1 MRKAIFVVI
10 VLAITGFVG
19 YLLIP
24 VETTN
29 NTSSYSVAIDAIPNN
44 AAFIIRANN
53 PKNKWV
59 SLKNTQL
66 GQSLTGFES
75 LKLITGFMN
84 QLDSI
89 SKVEPNIN
97 SLLNN
102 SNSFIS
108 GHVSGVNST
117 SLLFTI
123 TNNEL
128 DYQKTNSLFKK
139 IFSDFTAS
147 DKTYEETIITSYSK
161 GKNVV
166 CFAVHQKVL
175 MITNSSILIEKS
187 VRQLKSGK
195 SLSSEVG
202 FRKLLKT
209 SDKDLDANIFVNYS
223 EFGKAISNFS
233 SKSFSPIK
241 FFNNFGC
248 WAEVDLNIKNKGLML
263 NGFSMVNDSINSY
276 LNTFVSEEA
285 QPLSVSSIL
294 PENTGMM
301 LYLSFQS
308 FGSYYQKFEKHLAQ
322 KQILYKHQ
330 KNILNINQKH
340 KFTVERDFFGWI
352 GNEICLFST
361 EGSKDNYEESFSLAI
376 RSSDIQKTKAGLK
389 SIHKSTKNN
398 SETDYQ
404 NFKIKNLGLTNFF
417 DLTLGQQFKWVTNSY
432 YIILEDYVVFANS
445 ESNLKH
451 IINSY
456 LRGKTLIK
464 NLQFNGFYNQFNN
477 KSNFF
482 FYNNFKKGSHLW
494 NGFLNEELA
503 GVFEAQKDSIEQLG
517 AIGLQINNQKK
528 MFYTNIFLNYNS
540 EVESQNLSLTEC
552 KLDTSYTLKPW
563 IVTNHYTKE
572 KEIIIQDNANKLY
585 LINNIGKIIWEKQLD
600 EKLVGNIQQVD
611 RYKNDKLQYTFVT
624 TKKFHQI
631 DRNGKN
637 VKGYPV
643 TLKAPVTKGLTV
655 LDYDKNRNYR
665 ILLTQGKNIHN
676 FDVNGKLIKGWKF
689 KTNEEITIQPQLL
702 QVAKK
707 DYIVTADK
715 AGKVRVL
722 NRKGED
728 RIQLNITLPKKSS
741 NFHLW
746 KNNVLSNSG
755 VLATDS
761 TGTIHFVKLSDE
773 LETFTIKSLSTDFK
787 IFFNDFNGDKV
798 LDFVVHDDYK
808 IQAYQ
813 TNKQLIASIPDI
825 DFKPSYGVQS
835 FNVGENK
842 SMTFITNKLEA
853 KCFAYN
859 EKGVLINDFPIE
871 GVTPA
876 CVADLNNDGNKKLII
891 GDKLG
896 SVYIYSIVK

>member
-1 MRKAIFVVI
+1 MRKAII
-10 VLAITGFVG
+10 AIILLAITGVVG

-29 NTSSYSVAIDAIPNN
+29 NASSYSVAIDAIPNN
-44 AAFIIRANN
+44 AAFIIKVNN
-53 PKNKWV
+53 PKNKWTN
-59 SLKNTQL
+59 LNNTQL
-66 GQSLTGFES
+66 GQSLAGFES
-75 LKLITGFMN
+75 IKSITGFMN

-89 SKVEPNIN
+89 SKIETSITSV
-97 SLLNN
+97 LNN
-102 SNSFIS
+102 ANSFIS
-108 GHVSGVNST
+108 GHVSGVNTT

-123 TNNEL
+123 THEEIN
-128 DYQKTNSLFKK
+128 YQKTNTLFKK
-139 IFSDFTAS
+139 VFGNYESS
-147 DKTYEETIITSYSK
+147 DKTYEETTITSYSK
-161 GKNVV
+161 GTEVV
-166 CFAVHQKVL
+166 CFAVLKNVL

-187 VRQLKSGK
+187 VRQLNSGK
-195 SLSSEVG
+195 SLSAGAG
-202 FRKLLKT
+202 FKKLLKT
-209 SDKDLDANIFVNYS
+209 SDKGLDANIFVNYS
-223 EFGKAISNFS
+223 EFGKSISNFS
-233 SKSFSPIK
+233 SKNFSPIK
-241 FFNNFGC
+241 FFNNFGS
-248 WAEVDLNIKNKGLML
+248 WAEVDLNIKNQGLML

-276 LNTFVSEEA
+276 LNTFVGEEA
-285 QPLSVSSIL
+285 QPLSASSIL

-308 FGSYYQKFEKHLAQ
+308 FRSYYPKFEKHLAQ

-330 KNILNINQKH
+330 KNILNINK
-340 KFTVERDFFGWI
+340 KYNFTVEGDFFSWI

-361 EGSKDNYEESFSLAI
+361 EGSPENYKESFGLAI
-376 RSSDIQKTKAGLK
+376 RSSDIQKTKESLK
-389 SIHKSTKNN
+389 SIHNSTKNT

-456 LRGKTLIK
+456 LRGKTLVK
-464 NLQFNGFYNQFNN
+464 NVQFNGFYNQFNN

-528 MFYTNIFLNYNS
+528 MFYTNVFLNYNA
-540 EVESQNLSLTEC
+540 EKESQNLSLTEC
-552 KLDTSYTLKPW
+552 KLDTSYTLQPW
-563 IVTNHYTKE
+563 IVSNHYTKE

-600 EKLVGNIQQVD
+600 EKVIGDIKQVD

-624 TKKFHQI
+624 TNKFHQI

-643 TLKAPVTKGLTV
+643 VLKAPVTQGLTV

-665 ILLTQGKNIHN
+665 ILLTQGKNLHN

-689 KTNEEITIQPQLL
+689 KTNAEITVQPQLL
-702 QVAKK
+702 QVANK
-707 DYIVTADK
+707 DYIITADQS
-715 AGKVRVL
+715 GKIRVL

-728 RIQLNITLPKKSS
+728 RIQLNVTLPKNAN
-741 NFHLW
+741 NFHIW

-761 TGTIHFVKLSDE
+761 VGTIHFVKLSDE
-773 LETFTIKSLSTDFK
+773 LETFTIKSLSKDYD
-787 IFFNDFNGDKV
+787 IFFNDFNGDNV

-808 IQAYQ
+808 IQAFQ
-813 TNKQLIASIPDI
+813 TNKQPIANIPDI

-853 KCFAYN
+853 KCFAFN

-871 GVTPA
+871 GVTPV